1 MCQGTAPLR
10 SEKLP
15 LGSLWPSRYERE
27 NVGGTGVSETDSF
40 IEEVSEEVRRD
51 RLFGMMRRYGWIA
64 ILAVLAIVGGAAW
77 NEVRKSQA
85 QAVSEALGDNLI
97 TALELTEADARAEA
111 LKGVTAEGAEGRA
124 LVGMLRA
131 AELSEAG
138 QTDAALSEL
147 NALAVD
153 SDLSQTYRDLAGFK
167 ALLLQTDTLSAEDRR
182 SRLEALIN
190 NGSSLRIL
198 AEEQLAILEASS
210 GQTQEALDRL
220 DRIRQDAAATAGLRR
235 RVSQLIVALGG
246 DATGS

>member
-1 MCQGTAPLR
+1 M
-10 SEKLP
+10 
-15 LGSLWPSRYERE
+15 
-27 NVGGTGVSETDSF
+27 SETDSF